1 MSSDALCVVMWYCV
15 CVRAHAVSLN
25 ATGYLVTN
33 HVVIE
38 TME

>member
-1 MSSDALCVVMWYCV
+1 MCSDVVK
-15 CVRAHAVSLN
+15 AHAVSLN
-25 ATGYLVTN
+25 GTGYLVTN